1 MKFTVLH
8 IPPLG
13 FLPGGRVEFAATSDD
28 LNQWYII
35 KLIQPYF
42 NLSEQSFSLYSSLR
56 DIKRPKHKSFR
67 ILIIEKQN
75 FWEMVPIWQSGILT
89 KFQRRNIPTKFAKEL
104 LIQKSI
110 KRHE

>member
-1 MKFTVLH
+1 MKFRVLN

-13 FLPGGRVEFAATSDD
+13 FLPGGRVEFSATSDD

-35 KLIQPYF
+35 KLIQPNF

-67 ILIIEKQN
+67 ILIIDKQSY
-75 FWEMVPIWQSGILT
+75 WKMVPIWQSGILT
-89 KFQRRNIPTKFAKEL
+89 KFRRRNIPTKYAEEL
-104 LIQKSI
+104 LVEKGI